1 MVSSSSSPSSSA
13 SSSSSTSPVLSSA
26 HRRRLA
32 DVERDVA
39 GYCTPCDDDS
49 SDDDDDDDGRGHGAG
64 VKALLFF
71 ARRSK
76 PARASVVDQAWVRN
90 AVACLLFLTV
100 VVGLLSSH
108 RGVGGGGRRLVRR
121 VDAGEGE
128 VTRWRDENL
137 TVAARRP
144 PDTPVSIILAVD

>member
-1 MVSSSSSPSSSA
+1 MVSSSSASSSPSSSA

-39 GYCTPCDDDS
+39 GYCSPCNDDS
-49 SDDDDDDDGRGHGAG
+49 SDDDDGRAAPG
-64 VKALLFF
+64 VRALLLL

-76 PARASVVDQAWVRN
+76 PARAASVVDQAWVRN
-90 AVACLLFLTV
+90 AVACLLFLAV

-108 RGVGGGGRRLVRR
+108 RGAGRRLVRR

-128 VTRWRDENL
+128 AVMRWTEENL
-137 TVAARRP
+137 TAVARRP
-144 PDTPVSIILAVD
+144 PDTPVSILAVD

>member
-1 MVSSSSSPSSSA
+1 MVASSSSP

-39 GYCTPCDDDS
+39 GYCTPCDDS
-49 SDDDDDDDGRGHGAG
+49 SSEDDDGHRGHGAG
-64 VKALLFF
+64 AVRALFF
-71 ARRSK
+71 TRRNKNK
-76 PARASVVDQAWVRN
+76 PLRVSVVDQAWVRN

-108 RGVGGGGRRLVRR
+108 HQEGSRRLVRR

-128 VTRWRDENL
+128 VMLRWREDNL
-137 TVAARRP
+137 TAVARRHP
-144 PDTPVSIILAVD
+144 PETPVSTLRWNPRR